1 MSSSPSSVSDR
12 ISVPK
17 GGGAI
22 SGLGETFK
30 PDLHTGTGNFSV
42 PITLPPGR
50 NNLTPKIAI
59 GFSTGAGNGPFGLG
73 WSLSVPGVARR
84 TEKGVPRYGADD
96 VFVLSGTEDL
106 VALSR
111 DAQTGTTRY
120 SPRTEGLFARITHH
134 AGNNGSHW
142 VVETKDGL
150 TSVYGSPDPS
160 RTPDSGKASA
170 VISHPDDPSRVFAW
184 HLTETRDPL
193 GNRIN
198 YHYRQD
204 GTQHYLQ
211 RIQYADLPERGQD
224 AFLLLVDFFYDDEA
238 PPMQVTPEV
247 PQRTRPDP
255 FFDCRAGFEIRTQR
269 RCKWI
274 VVNSH
279 AELGRVIPV
288 RAYELVYI
296 DEQHAAGQQA
306 AELPANATSL
316 LARINVIGFD
326 DEGLAH
332 RETAPLDFGYSRF
345 DPGSRRFA
353 AVRGR
358 DLPLSSL
365 ANPDME
371 LVDLFGNGLP
381 DIVELGAGGVRYWR
395 NLGDGIFDLPRPFD
409 AAPSTWRLSDAG
421 VQLVDANGDGRA
433 DLLVTTSDSAGYWP
447 LDFRGR
453 FSPGSFRRYA
463 YAPSFNLE
471 DPEVR
476 LLDLT
481 GDGLT
486 DGLRSGSSFECY
498 FNDPVQG
505 FAPERTSRIP
515 RGRSQDFPDV
525 SFADPRVKLADLNG
539 DGLQDIAL
547 VHQSRVEYWPS
558 LGYGRFGRRCS
569 MALPAG
575 DEGLPFQFDP
585 ARVLL
590 GDVDG
595 DGLADLIYVSD
606 RSVTLWINSAGNG
619 WSKPL
624 RIQGAPAVDNLVT
637 VRMVDLH
644 GTGVAGLLWTREA
657 GSDGASRHYFLDF
670 TGGTKPYLLSRM
682 DNHMGAV
689 TEVRYAPSTR
699 FYLRD
704 ERRPETRWR
713 TTLPFPVQVVES
725 VTVRDALSGGT
736 FSTEYRYHHGYWD
749 GVEREFRG
757 FGLVEHTDTE
767 VFDGYLGRGLK
778 GDDAV
783 MARLREQRSYAP
795 PLLTRTWFHQ
805 GPVDPPDDAHWSA
818 PDPRDEY
825 WPGDP
830 SLLDGQWRTDAVLA
844 ALAPGSRREALRVLR
859 GSVLRSE
866 TYALDGSTLEER
878 PYTVTEHAYGIVE
891 IDPRANG
898 SGRRHIFFPHAIAQ
912 RTTQWERGDD
922 PATRFSIA
930 DEFDDYGQPRRQLDI
945 ACSRG
950 WKGLGFLPDQ
960 PYLATLS
967 ITTYADV
974 PTAGPFLADRV
985 ARTRT
990 YELTQTNGQA
1000 VEGLFS
1006 TTESSGA
1013 AKRLIAET
1021 LNYYDGPAFDGLPFG
1036 LLGAWG
1042 VVIRSETLVLTE
1054 DLLSAAYSSARPP
1067 WLDVNARFAAGGD
1080 YPQGFA
1086 NYLPAHAG
1094 YSHHPSDATF
1104 AGGWYVQTS
1113 RGSLDLQDPSLAVPP
1128 RGLLMAH
1135 RDPLGYETRID
1146 YDALRLLPATVTGPT
1161 GLAVRAEYSPRVFQP
1176 ILITDPNGNRTVV
1189 RYSPNGLV
1197 TETFVRGKAGLQEGD
1212 LSQPST
1218 SVRYDLRAFL
1228 ERGQPVHAR
1237 TLRRVRHD
1245 SDPEDTG
1252 QTIET
1257 REYSDGF
1264 GRLLQTRTQRGTVR
1278 FGDPRFGN
1286 GLLPADHTI
1295 DPQRSVQGES
1305 NDDPGA
1311 PNVVVSGW
1319 QIYDRKGRIVEQ
1331 YEPFFDAGWDYKPPS
1346 DDALGQ
1352 KLSMFLDA
1360 QGRVVS
1366 TMHPDG
1372 SQQHVVHGIPHD
1384 LSDPP
1389 LSPLD
1394 STRFRPSPWE
1404 STTYDA
1410 NDNAGRTHAG
1420 ISAHNSYRHHHDTP
1434 ASVEVDALGRTIKAT
1449 ARHRRPLDGTGSPS
1463 PLESIV
1469 TRSTYDIQG
1478 NLTGIRDALGRLAF
1492 EYFYDLAGRPL
1503 HTRSIDAGPQ
1513 WTACDA
1519 AGNVIE
1525 ALDAKGAL
1533 RLQAYDALHRPT
1545 RIWARDAHGEAL
1557 TLRQRLT
1564 YGDDPAFSATAAAS
1578 NLLGQLVRHDDE
1590 AGRVELAACDFK
1602 GNPLQTSRRVVTD
1615 AFLLASYQAEL
1626 AKPSAL
1632 RTWALPAPRIDW
1644 SDASADAALG
1654 SAYVTRSTYDALD
1667 RIVWSDYP
1675 EAANGERYR
1684 LRPAYN
1690 RAGALESVAVQGPL
1704 DANDQGAIQ
1713 TFVQRIAY
1721 DAKGQRILI
1730 VFGNGILTRRAYDP
1744 LTFRLSR
1751 MRTERWESDPGDSLR
1766 YVLSGAPLQ
1775 DISYRYDVSGNLL
1788 GTLELTPGCGVA
1800 NHPEALLQTGDLRRL
1815 LSSGDA
1821 LLRRFEYDPLYRL
1834 TSATG
1839 REAVNTGSPRPWFDL
1854 PRDGYNSD
1862 RHGAAD
1868 QDNAPYLTAP
1878 YREEYDY
1885 DAAGNMLTMRHG
1897 RYATGTGWQVA
1908 WSRRFG
1914 MDGRA
1919 PEAWRNEA
1927 AQHVTGDWTNPAS
1940 NRLTHVEDR
1949 ASGTPAAPVVA
1960 QSHWYDAK
1968 GNQAREHGDRT
1979 FDWDHADRMKAFRNQ
1994 IGNNRPTTYALY
2006 VYDAT
2011 GMRVKKLVVTGGD
2024 NYHTTTYV
2032 GSSFEHHTEQRID
2045 GSSRTENCSLHVMDG
2060 VSRIAILRAGPA
2072 FPDDGAAEHAV
2083 QYHFGDHLGNSS
2095 VVVASGGEWI
2105 NREECFPYGDTS
2117 FGGFARK
2124 RYRLTG
2130 KERDEESSLHYF
2142 GSRLLSSWVA
2152 RWISADHTSPNS
2164 DGLNGYCFLA
2174 GRVLVAVDPGGNFGF
2189 LVIVGIAILAVLA
2202 NPGVANAPGPK
2213 DQTIPMSEVQVYTGT
2228 ALSVAAPFVTGPVA
2242 SRIASTT
2249 VGKAIGPVG
2258 SNVAA
2263 NGSVGFVSGTTTQAA
2278 TDFSNGTLSSP
2289 DRYLASGVS
2298 NAAIAAPFGLVGN
2311 RGAPKEPTASARPQI
2326 LKVTESMGGEFLD
2339 DFAVSS
2345 SGVRP
2350 PVKDVLRDAAAQP
2363 PRTTSGGLARVVSAY
2378 VPRNADGT
2386 WSDDV
2391 YLGASGQGQPSH
2403 PDVRMRYDEAAR
2415 ALDVDAPGWS
2425 GQCAEAN
2432 SLDNFA
2438 ASTGLAP
2445 YGAIPG
2451 GGYMSAMNTAA
2462 HPTAPYQPRPPCNT
2476 CSVARQ
2482 SFGYEQSPLR

>member
-134 AGNNGSHW
+134 ASDNGSHW

-170 VISHPDDPSRVFAW
+170 VVSHPDDPSRVFAW
-184 HLTETRDPL
+184 HLTETRDLL

-224 AFLLLVDFFYDDEA
+224 AFLLSVDFLYDDEA

-247 PQRTRPDP
+247 PQRIRLDP
-255 FFDCRAGFEIRTQR
+255 FSDCRAGFEIRTQR

-279 AELGRVIPV
+279 AEVGRVIPV

-306 AELPANATSL
+306 AELPANAASL

-326 DEGLAH
+326 DGGLAH
-332 RETAPLDFGYSRF
+332 RETAPLDFGYGRF

-353 AVRGR
+353 EVKGRG
-358 DLPLSSL
+358 LPLSSL

-395 NLGDGIFDLPRPFD
+395 NLGDGFFDLPRPFA
-409 AAPSTWRLSDAG
+409 AAPSIWRLSDAG

-433 DLLVTTSDSAGYWP
+433 DLLVTTGDSAGYWP

-486 DGLRSGSSFECY
+486 DVLRSGSSFECY

-539 DGLQDIAL
+539 DRLQDIAL
-547 VHQSRVEYWPS
+547 VHQSRVDYWPS
-558 LGYGRFGRRCS
+558 LGFGRFGRRCS
-569 MALPAG
+569 MTLPAG
-575 DEGLPFQFDP
+575 DDGLPFQFDP

-606 RSVTLWINSAGNG
+606 RSVTLWVNSAGNG
-619 WSKPL
+619 WSKPI
-624 RIQGAPAVDNLVT
+624 RIQGTPAVDNLVT

-657 GSDGASRHYFLDF
+657 GSDGNARHYFLDF
-670 TGGTKPYLLSRM
+670 TGGTKPYLLNRM

-704 ERRPETRWR
+704 ERSAETRWR

-725 VTVRDALSGGT
+725 VKVHDALSGGT
-736 FSTEYRYHHGYWD
+736 LSTEYRYHHGYWD

-757 FGLVEHTDTE
+757 FGLVEQTDTE
-767 VFDGYLGRGLK
+767 VFDGYLGRGLE
-778 GDDAV
+778 GDAAV
-783 MARLREQRSYAP
+783 MARLRAQRSYAP
-795 PLLTRTWFHQ
+795 PMLMRTWFHQ
-805 GPVDPPDDAHWSA
+805 GPVDPPDDAHWIA

-825 WPGDP
+825 WPGDAP
-830 SLLDGQWRTDAVLA
+830 LLDGQWQTDAVLA
-844 ALAPGSRREALRVLR
+844 ALPTAARREALRTLR

-866 TYALDGSTLEER
+866 TYALDGSALEER
-878 PYTVTEHAYGIVE
+878 PYSVTEHAYGLAE
-891 IDPRANG
+891 IDPPANG
-898 SGRRHIFFPHAIAQ
+898 SGSGRMRVFFPHSLAQ

-922 PATRFSIA
+922 PATRFA
-930 DEFDDYGQPRRQLDI
+930 TTGDYDDYGQPGRQLAI
-945 ACSRG
+945 ACPRG
-950 WKGLGFLPDQ
+950 WRGLSSLPAE

-967 ITTYADV
+967 VTAYALP

-985 ARTRT
+985 VRTRA
-990 YELTQTNGQA
+990 YELTGTSGQA
-1000 VEGLFS
+1000 VVELFS
-1006 TTESSGA
+1006 TTESTGA
-1013 AKRLIAET
+1013 GKRLFAET
-1021 LNYYDGPAFDGLPFG
+1021 LNYFDGPAFDGLPFG

-1042 VVIRSETLVLTE
+1042 VVVRSESLVLTE
-1054 DLLSAAYSSARPP
+1054 SLLMVAYGGARPP
-1067 WLDVNARFAAGGD
+1067 WLDANAPSTAGGD

-1086 NYLPAHAG
+1086 SNLPANAG
-1094 YSHHPSDATF
+1094 YRHHPSDATF
-1104 AGGWYVQTS
+1104 TGGWYVQTS
-1113 RGSLDLQDPSLAVPP
+1113 RGRHDFQDPAPPVPP
-1128 RGLLMAH
+1128 RGLLLAH
-1135 RDPLGYETRID
+1135 RDPLGHETRIG

-1161 GLAVRAEYSPRVFQP
+1161 GLTVRAEYNPRVFQP
-1176 ILITDPNGNRTVV
+1176 SRITDPNGNRAEV
-1189 RYSPNGLV
+1189 RYSPSGLV
-1197 TETFVRGKAGLQEGD
+1197 TETFVRGKAGGQEGD
-1212 LSQPST
+1212 VNLPST

-1228 ERGQPVHAR
+1228 ERGEPVHAR
-1237 TLRRVRHD
+1237 AVRRVRHD

-1264 GRLLQTRTQRGTVR
+1264 GRLLQTRSQGETVR
-1278 FGDPRFGN
+1278 FGDPHFG
-1286 GLLPADHTI
+1286 GGVLPTDQAAD
-1295 DPQRSVQGES
+1295 PRRSVAGLE
-1305 NDDPGA
+1305 NTDPGA

-1319 QIYDRKGRIVEQ
+1319 QVYDHKGRVVEQ
-1331 YEPFFDAGWDYKPPS
+1331 YEPFFDTGWDYDLPS

-1352 KLSMFLDA
+1352 KLRMFYDT
-1360 QGRVVS
+1360 QGRVVR
-1366 TMHPDG
+1366 TRHPDG

-1384 LSDPP
+1384 LANPP
-1389 LSPLD
+1389 LSPLE

-1404 STTYDA
+1404 STTYDS

-1420 ISAHNSYRHHHDTP
+1420 IAPHDSYRHHHDTP
-1434 ASVEVDALGRTIKAT
+1434 ASVEVDALGRATKAV
-1449 ARHRRPLDGTGSPS
+1449 ARHRGPPDANGNLP
-1463 PLESIV
+1463 PLEQFV
-1469 TRSTYDIQG
+1469 TRSTYDIRG

-1492 EYFYDLAGRPL
+1492 EYVYDLANRPL

-1525 ALDAKGAL
+1525 GRDAMGAL
-1533 RLQAYDALHRPT
+1533 RLRAYDALHRPT
-1545 RIWARDAHGEAL
+1545 RIWARDAQGEAL
-1557 TLRQRLT
+1557 TLRERLA
-1564 YGDDPAFSATAAAS
+1564 YGDDPAFTATGAAT
-1578 NLLGQLVRHDDE
+1578 NRLGQLVRHDDE

-1602 GNPLQTSRRVVTD
+1602 GNPQQTSRRVLSD
-1615 AFLLASYQAEL
+1615 AFLLAPYRAEL
-1626 AKPSAL
+1626 ALPAGQ

-1644 SDASADAALG
+1644 NHASAEAALG
-1654 SAYVTRSTYDALD
+1654 PAYTTRSAYDALN

-1675 EAANGERYR
+1675 HAANGERYR
-1684 LRPAYN
+1684 LHPTYN
-1690 RAGALESVAVQGPL
+1690 HAGALESVALQGPL
-1704 DANDQGAIQ
+1704 DASDQGSSKP
-1713 TFVQRIAY
+1713 FVQRIAY
-1721 DAKGQRILI
+1721 DAKGQRTL
-1730 VFGNGILTRRAYDP
+1730 VAYGNGILTRYAYDS
-1744 LTFRLSR
+1744 LTFRLAR
-1751 MRTERWESDPGDSLR
+1751 LRTERWESDPTDPLR
-1766 YVLSGAPLQ
+1766 YVLRGAPLQ
-1775 DISYRYDVSGNLL
+1775 DIGYRYDLSGNLL
-1788 GTLELTPGCGVA
+1788 NMLDLTPGCGVV
-1800 NHPEALLQTGDLRRL
+1800 NHPEALHQAGDLRRL
-1815 LSSGDA
+1815 LGSGDA

-1839 REAVNTGSPRPWFDL
+1839 REAISIASPRPWADL
-1854 PRDGYNSD
+1854 PRDGFNSGS
-1862 RHGAAD
+1862 HGTAD
-1868 QDNAPYLTAP
+1868 QDNAPHLTAP

-1897 RYATGTGWQVA
+1897 RYAPGGGWQVV

-1919 PEAWRNEA
+1919 PDAWRSEV
-1927 AQHVTGDWTNPAS
+1927 AQHAAGDWANPAS

-1949 ASGTPAAPVVA
+1949 ASGVPAPPTVA
-1960 QSHWYDAK
+1960 QSHWYDAN
-1968 GNQAREHGDRT
+1968 GNMVREHTERA
-1979 FDWDHADRMKAFRNQ
+1979 FEWDHADRMKAFRNQ
-1994 IGNNRPTTYALY
+1994 TGNSRPTTYALY
-2006 VYDAT
+2006 LYDAG
-2011 GMRVKKLVVTGGD
+2011 GMRVKKLVVNGGD
-2024 NYHTTTYV
+2024 SYRTTTYL
-2032 GSSFEHHTEQRID
+2032 GASFEHHAEQRLD
-2045 GSSRTENCSLHVMDG
+2045 GSGRAENCSLHVMDG
-2060 VSRIAILRAGPA
+2060 KSRIAIVRAGSA
-2072 FPDDGAAEHAV
+2072 FADDGAGRHAV
-2083 QYHFGDHLGNSS
+2083 QYHLGDHLGSSS
-2095 VVVASGGEWI
+2095 VVVASGGAWI
-2105 NREECFPYGDTS
+2105 NREEYFPYGESS
-2117 FGGFARK
+2117 FGSYGRK
-2124 RYRLTG
+2124 RFRFTSM
-2130 KERDEESSLHYF
+2130 ERDEES
-2142 GSRLLSSWVA
+2142 GLSHHHARYYATGIAKWV
-2152 RWISADHTSPNS
+2152 
-2164 DGLNGYCFLA
+2164 GC
-2174 GRVLVAVDPGGNFGF
+2174 DPGGAADGVNLFAYVNGNP
-2189 LVIVGIAILAVLA
+2189 LRRVDPTGMAGEDGGIVEPEKPRSQEPATHVIVVGTDYLHLHENPKNFPNAAVRYMSGKTDERFRELVQPGDNIVVIVPKEMASVPGDPTKDLKAALADLRKLFAKFDVSVDVKGEEWVDLG
-2202 NPGVANAPGPK
+2202 NP
-2213 DQTIPMSEVQVYTGT
+2213 
-2228 ALSVAAPFVTGPVA
+2228 LSTEYVVAAGKDVVPKINTYKNVKTFAYFGHGGGRPLYDNSKFGAAKEFSKA
-2242 SRIASTT
+2242 SFNPAPLALLSTCNASDYA
-2249 VGKAIGPVG
+2249 KAMT
-2258 SNVAA
+2258 SNVAGESMA
-2263 NGSVGFVSGTTTQAA
+2263 VEGTT
-2278 TDFSNGTLSSP
+2278 F
-2289 DRYLASGVS
+2289 Y
-2298 NAAIAAPFGLVGN
+2298 
-2311 RGAPKEPTASARPQI
+2311 
-2326 LKVTESMGGEFLD
+2326 
-2339 DFAVSS
+2339 
-2345 SGVRP
+2345 
-2350 PVKDVLRDAAAQP
+2350 
-2363 PRTTSGGLARVVSAY
+2363 
-2378 VPRNADGT
+2378 
-2386 WSDDV
+2386 
-2391 YLGASGQGQPSH
+2391 GASGTISRGLRDNPDGGVKLPSQGWRFEMTDAGTVKSQRFDLSKQPFLKIS
-2403 PDVRMRYDEAAR
+2403 PP
-2415 ALDVDAPGWS
+2415 AP
-2425 GQCAEAN
+2425 
-2432 SLDNFA
+2432 
-2438 ASTGLAP
+2438 
-2445 YGAIPG
+2445 
-2451 GGYMSAMNTAA
+2451 
-2462 HPTAPYQPRPPCNT
+2462 
-2476 CSVARQ
+2476 
-2482 SFGYEQSPLR
+2482 